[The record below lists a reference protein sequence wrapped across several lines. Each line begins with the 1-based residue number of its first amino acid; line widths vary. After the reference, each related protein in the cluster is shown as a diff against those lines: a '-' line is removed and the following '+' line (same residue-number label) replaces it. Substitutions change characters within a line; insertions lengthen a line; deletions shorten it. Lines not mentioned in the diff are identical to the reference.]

1 LKPTANIGQ
10 LSVSQE
16 AYQKFVE
23 MKMKSPIVIV
33 LLAFA
38 LCMCPS
44 LASVFLPHD
53 VSSRATTSRSG
64 IRHMGIG
71 SSRPRRDN
79 NRLISSHR
87 SKSSSTAMAIPGYGL
102 AEQVIVG
109 GFGNFLS
116 IFNLIITARI
126 LLSWVPQA
134 QSIGALQP
142 LYQITDPYLNLFRGI
157 IPSIG
162 GLDLS
167 PLAAFFLLNVLTN
180 ATAAVGSEL
189 TPEMKKKLKDSKRFM
204 ALPMVGKG
212 KLNLYK

>member
-1 LKPTANIGQ
+1 
-10 LSVSQE
+10 
-16 AYQKFVE
+16 
-23 MKMKSPIVIV
+23 MKSPILIV

-38 LCMCPS
+38 LCVCPS

-53 VSSRATTSRSG
+53 LSSGSKTSRTGMSQMAFGSG
-64 IRHMGIG
+64 RVV
-71 SSRPRRDN
+71 RRDN
-79 NRLISSHR
+79 RLIASHR

-180 ATAAVGSEL
+180 ATAAVGCDL
-189 TPEMKKKLKDSKRFM
+189 TPEMKKKLKESKRLGVF
-204 ALPMVGKG
+204 PIFGKG
-212 KLNLYK
+212 KLNLFQ

>member
-1 LKPTANIGQ
+1 
-10 LSVSQE
+10 
-16 AYQKFVE
+16 
-23 MKMKSPIVIV
+23 MKSPTLVV
-33 LLAFA
+33 LLAIA
-38 LCMCPS
+38 LCVCPS
-44 LASVFLPHD
+44 LASIFLPHD
-53 VSSRATTSRSG
+53 LSSKSKTSRTGMNQMAFGSG
-64 IRHMGIG
+64 RV
-71 SSRPRRDN
+71 RRDN
-79 NRLISSHR
+79 RLIASHK

-102 AEQVIVG
+102 AEQVFVG

-189 TPEMKKKLKDSKRFM
+189 TPEMKKKLKESKRFGVSQ
-204 ALPMVGKG
+204 LPVVGKG
-212 KLNLYK
+212 KLNLFR

>member
-1 LKPTANIGQ
+1 
-10 LSVSQE
+10 
-16 AYQKFVE
+16 

-38 LCMCPS
+38 LCLCPS

-64 IRHMGIG
+64 IRHMGFG

-87 SKSSSTAMAIPGYGL
+87 SKSSLTTAMAIPGYGL

-189 TPEMKKKLKDSKRFM
+189 TPEMKKKLKDNKRFM